1 VSNAEFQVNSLTQQ
15 VSHLKAAEARLSAER
30 EVLYRERSSSSKI
43 LANLQQIQLNL
54 ERKEEEEVGRLRS
67 ENAALGTEVGML
79 RKKLDE
85 EQSHFRYA
93 FQQKV
98 YLYCSTGGTYCKD
111 RD

>member
-85 EQSHFRYA
+85 EQSHFR
-93 FQQKV
+93 
-98 YLYCSTGGTYCKD
+98 
-111 RD
+111 